1 MALQKILQELF
12 PFVLKSDDLLT
23 LPLKILELAEKLYFL
38 QSLLSFFAEIQRV
51 KRIFFFLFFSLHAS
65 LKSNYKAWSMEL

>member
-65 LKSNYKAWSMEL
+65 LKSNYKA

>member
-1 MALQKILQELF
+1 MALQKVLQELF

-65 LKSNYKAWSMEL
+65 LKSNYKA